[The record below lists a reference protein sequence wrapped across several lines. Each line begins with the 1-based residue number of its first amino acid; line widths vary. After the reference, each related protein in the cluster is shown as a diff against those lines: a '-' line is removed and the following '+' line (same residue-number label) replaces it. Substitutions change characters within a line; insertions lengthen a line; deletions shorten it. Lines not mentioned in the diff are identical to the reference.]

1 MTRRTRGLAC
11 HTSTEQTITKTPSQ
25 KAKPAL
31 PLLQPPQNIPLP
43 PNRSQRRRPLP
54 TPPQRLLVSGHALS
68 RCNMHRG
75 SLRVNVALL
84 DSRMFVAAAFFVW
97 DSEWGVFF
105 SRG

>member
-54 TPPQRLLVSGHALS
+54 TPPNVSLFLAMPYLGATCIVVLS
-68 RCNMHRG
+68 
-75 SLRVNVALL
+75 
-84 DSRMFVAAAFFVW
+84 
-97 DSEWGVFF
+97 E
-105 SRG
+105 